1 MVDVEMAEAPEAL
14 PRARRLVLIPQGT
27 GFAICVLLLMLV
39 LASAVF
45 APLIVPYDPLA
56 MAPQD
61 RLHAPSLVHPFGTD
75 GLGRDVL
82 SRVLYGSRVSLIVGF
97 SVAFLATVFR
107 LLFGMIAG
115 FSRLMDPL
123 LMRLMD
129 GLMAIPGI
137 LLAIALMSLSKPGL
151 LPVIVAIAIPE
162 IPRMA
167 RLARSAVLTI
177 REQAY
182 VEAAISVGTPW
193 HRLLIYHVLPNCL
206 SLLVVQAT
214 FVCAS
219 AILFEAYLSFLGAGV
234 SPEIPSWGNI
244 IAQGR
249 NFVQV
254 AFWIVFWPAVVLGL
268 TVLAVNVVGDG
279 LRDMFDPRTARR
291 RL

>member
-1 MVDVEMAEAPEAL
+1 MVDIEMSASRTAL
-14 PRARRLVLIPQGT
+14 RPLMPLGI
-27 GFAICVLLLMLV
+27 GFAISTVLLALL
-39 LASAVF
+39 LAAAVF
-45 APLIVPYDPLA
+45 APLVAPYDPMA

-61 RLHAPSLVHPFGTD
+61 RLLPPSVEHPFGTD

-82 SRVLYGSRVSLIVGF
+82 SRVLYGGRVSLIVGF
-97 SVAFLATVFR
+97 SVAALTTVFG
-107 LLFGMIAG
+107 LVFGMIAG
-115 FSRLMDPL
+115 FSRLLDPL

-182 VEAAISVGTPW
+182 IEAAISIGTRW
-193 HRLLIYHVLPNCL
+193 HRLLLFHVLPNCF
-206 SLLVVQAT
+206 SLLIVQAT

-249 NFVQV
+249 NFVQI
-254 AFWIVFWPAVVLGL
+254 AFWVVFWPALVLGL
-268 TVLAVNVVGDG
+268 TVLVVNVVGDG
-279 LRDMFDPRTARR
+279 LRDMFDPRTSRR
-291 RL
+291 RP

>member
-1 MVDVEMAEAPEAL
+1 MVDIEMSASRTAL
-14 PRARRLVLIPQGT
+14 RPLMPLGI
-27 GFAICVLLLMLV
+27 GFAISTVLLTLL
-39 LASAVF
+39 LAAAVF
-45 APLIVPYDPLA
+45 APLVAPYDPMA

-61 RLHAPSLVHPFGTD
+61 RLLPPSVEHPFGTD

-82 SRVLYGSRVSLIVGF
+82 SRVLYGGRVSLIVGF
-97 SVAFLATVFR
+97 SVAALTTVFG
-107 LLFGMIAG
+107 LVFGMIAG
-115 FSRLMDPL
+115 FSRLLDPL

-182 VEAAISVGTPW
+182 IEAAISIGTRW
-193 HRLLIYHVLPNCL
+193 HRLLLFHVLPNCF
-206 SLLVVQAT
+206 SLLIVQAT

-249 NFVQV
+249 NFVQI
-254 AFWIVFWPAVVLGL
+254 AFWVVFWPALVLGL
-268 TVLAVNVVGDG
+268 TVLVVNVVGDG
-279 LRDMFDPRTARR
+279 LRDMFDPRTSRR
-291 RL
+291 RP